1 MEIVCILDN
10 QKVTIGE
17 KGLTIGRNPELGLIL
32 TEDYVSRTHCMVE
45 FDQKTKFFYLKDTGS
60 TSGTF
65 LLLTAP
71 SLMRLGLILHMG
83 SMQYKIE

>member
-1 MEIVCILDN
+1 MI
-10 QKVTIGE
+10 
-17 KGLTIGRNPELGLIL
+17 
-32 TEDYVSRTHCMVE
+32 E